1 MEDMSLDHEEE
12 GVLCG
17 TESGAEDPC
26 PMEEDDLEAVHME
39 ELLRATLR
47 AFRHDDD
54 EDDGEGEERP
64 PRLPERTTPV
74 YSDPLGESDE
84 DITDSE
90 RCCGDD
96 DDEEDVEGESN
107 GCSPRECAVS
117 TVPLSEQL
125 AEASRQYL
133 IHHATRST
141 VRKAPTAVAP
151 VQAPAVPKA
160 PSCCPAAPAPAPAPA
175 AAPAFDAA
183 AVCALCTLPLA
194 EAFCPPAPCLPPTL
208 TAGPNR
214 KAVASLLSAHAA
226 QQASLLKARG
236 KELARQ
242 RRGRAPEGATSELP
256 SPDVVTTQIVFFA
269 RWHELCRRQQAELCA
284 RGAALLRKQ
293 HGDEEQRAAAA
304 HDKTTAAAR
313 KALVKDYA
321 RRHDDP
327 AKVLAAFDETALTER
342 SALLEGMRARHA
354 AEAAQLETSAAELAA
369 KTAAHFAALRS
380 ALEAAM

>member
-12 GVLCG
+12 GVFCG

-74 YSDPLGESDE
+74 YSDPLGESDD

-107 GCSPRECAVS
+107 GCSPREC
-117 TVPLSEQL
+117 
-125 AEASRQYL
+125 
-133 IHHATRST
+133 T

-242 RRGRAPEGATSELP
+242 RRGRAPEGTAGALP
-256 SPDVVTTQIVFFA
+256 SPDVVTTQILFIA

-342 SALLEGMRARHA
+342 SALLEDMRARHA
-354 AEAAQLETSAAELAA
+354 DEAAQLETSAAELAA
-369 KTAAHFAALRS
+369 RTAAHFAALRS